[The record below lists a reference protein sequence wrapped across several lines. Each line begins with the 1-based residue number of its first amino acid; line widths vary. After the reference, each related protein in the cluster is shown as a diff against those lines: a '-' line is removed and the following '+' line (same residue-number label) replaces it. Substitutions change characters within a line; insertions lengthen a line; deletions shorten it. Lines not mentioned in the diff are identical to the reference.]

1 LIIAL
6 EDTVYRAIE
15 VIQNGHEG
23 IALVVDGERRLIATI
38 TDGDIR
44 RAILNKVRVD
54 DTVGAL
60 IHDRSDELKQPTTA
74 PVGTP
79 KSELLQTLKDKV
91 LRQIPILDEEG
102 RLVELVLLTELMEDV
117 KKPLSAVVM
126 AGGFGKRLHPLTEDT
141 PKPMLPF
148 QGRPLM
154 ERTIDQLRETGI
166 DKVCI
171 TMHHKP
177 DVITDYFRDGG
188 EFGVDIDY
196 VNESTPLGT
205 AGALSLMD
213 KCDHTFLV
221 INGDVVTQLDFRKMH
236 EFHSSSNAMMTVGI
250 RKVDFQVP
258 YGVVETKGVDI
269 TTLVEK
275 PDYTFFVN
283 AGVYLLEPETYDYI
297 PSESHFDM
305 TDLIQKLI
313 DDGRRVIAFP
323 IQEYWLD
330 IGQPGDYQKAM
341 EDAASGRL

>member
-1 LIIAL
+1 M
-6 EDTVYRAIE
+6 
-15 VIQNGHEG
+15 IQNGHEG
-23 IALVVDGERRLIATI
+23 IALVVDDERRLIATI

-44 RAILNKVRVD
+44 RAILNKVRMED
-54 DTVGAL
+54 SVGAL
-60 IHDRSDELKQPTTA
+60 IHDRPDELKQPTTA
-74 PVGTP
+74 LVGTS
-79 KSELLQTLKDKV
+79 KAKLLQTLKEKV
-91 LRQIPILDEEG
+91 LRQIPILDGEG
-102 RLVELVLLTELMEDV
+102 RLDELVLLTELMEDV

-166 DKVCI
+166 DKICI

-236 EFHSSSNAMMTVGI
+236 EFHSNSNAMMTVGI

-258 YGVVETKGVDI
+258 YGVVETKGIDI

-297 PSESHFDM
+297 PSDTHFDM